1 MEEVTDYVAA
11 GSFAD
16 LAENVKYL
24 STPDYAQ
31 LVRTTDLKANFTNND
46 FIYVNEH
53 AFNFLWR
60 VNLNKEC
67 IIMPNIGNCGEI
79 YFINPNK
86 LPYKHNVLGP
96 NAIFV
101 RSTTNNNKFLSYNFQ
116 TETFQKK
123 LKLIISPNGQTKF
136 NKTELKTILTF
147 KAELAE
153 QNKLGDLFEQIDN
166 LITLHQRE
174 CIINGGEMKQVNKN
188 TLLVD
193 YYEQWIN
200 VYKEGAI
207 RNVTMKKYRLTLLW
221 LKKIAPK
228 LKLCKL
234 DRIEYQNILN
244 TYALEHERQTTM
256 DFHHQLKGAIL
267 DAVDEGYIERD
278 PTRKVIIKGK
288 TPRAK
293 KIKYLNQ
300 YELHTLLKNLDL
312 SHGVNFDWLI
322 LIIAK
327 TGMRFSEAIALTP
340 KDFDFSHQTLSIN
353 KTWDYKESGTFQP
366 TKNKSSVR
374 KIQIDWMVV
383 SQFSTLIKDLPE
395 NEPIFVK
402 KPIYNST
409 INDILERHCKKNKI
423 PIITVHGLRHTHA
436 SLLLFAGVSIASVAQ
451 RLGHAS
457 MTTTQKTYLH
467 IIQELENKDVDLVM
481 RSLSGLC

>member
-1 MEEVTDYVAA
+1 MSEKTNIPQIRFKGFNDVWEQCKLEDIADIYDGIHETPNYKSEGIMFLSVEDITTLVSNKYISFEDFRRLYKVYPQKDDILMTRIGDVGTPNVVENTDLLAYYVSLALIKPKKIDSYYLSNCICSTSFQNDLKQRTLTTAIPQKINKDQIGKIIVNFPSNKSEQILIGGLFSNLDNLITLHLRKHEKYTNIKKALLEKIFPQNGEKIPQIRFKGFTEAWEQCKFGEIMEEVTDYVAA

-174 CIINGGEMKQVNKN
+174 CE
-188 TLLVD
+188 
-193 YYEQWIN
+193 
-200 VYKEGAI
+200 
-207 RNVTMKKYRLTLLW
+207 
-221 LKKIAPK
+221 K
-228 LKLCKL
+228 LK
-234 DRIEYQNILN
+234 NI
-244 TYALEHERQTTM
+244 
-256 DFHHQLKGAIL
+256 
-267 DAVDEGYIERD
+267 
-278 PTRKVIIKGK
+278 
-288 TPRAK
+288 K
-293 KIKYLNQ
+293 K
-300 YELHTLLKNLDL
+300 
-312 SHGVNFDWLI
+312 
-322 LIIAK
+322 
-327 TGMRFSEAIALTP
+327 
-340 KDFDFSHQTLSIN
+340 
-353 KTWDYKESGTFQP
+353 
-366 TKNKSSVR
+366 
-374 KIQIDWMVV
+374 
-383 SQFSTLIKDLPE
+383 
-395 NEPIFVK
+395 
-402 KPIYNST
+402 
-409 INDILERHCKKNKI
+409 
-423 PIITVHGLRHTHA
+423 
-436 SLLLFAGVSIASVAQ
+436 SLLEKMFV
-451 RLGHAS
+451 
-457 MTTTQKTYLH
+457 
-467 IIQELENKDVDLVM
+467 
-481 RSLSGLC
+481 

>member
-1 MEEVTDYVAA
+1 MSEKTNIPQIRFKGFNDVWEQCKLEDIADIYDGIHETPNYKSEGIMFLSVEDITTLVSNKYISFEDFRRLYKVYPQKDDILMTRIGDVGTPNVVENTDLLAYYVSLALIKPKKIDSYYLSNCICSTSFQNDLKQRTLTTAIPQKINKDQIGKIIVNFPSNKSEQILIGGLFSNLDNLITLHQRKHEKYTNIKKALLEKIFPQNGEKIPQIRFKGFTEAWEQCKFGEIMEEVTDYVAA

-174 CIINGGEMKQVNKN
+174 CE
-188 TLLVD
+188 
-193 YYEQWIN
+193 
-200 VYKEGAI
+200 
-207 RNVTMKKYRLTLLW
+207 
-221 LKKIAPK
+221 K
-228 LKLCKL
+228 LK
-234 DRIEYQNILN
+234 NI
-244 TYALEHERQTTM
+244 
-256 DFHHQLKGAIL
+256 
-267 DAVDEGYIERD
+267 
-278 PTRKVIIKGK
+278 
-288 TPRAK
+288 K
-293 KIKYLNQ
+293 K
-300 YELHTLLKNLDL
+300 
-312 SHGVNFDWLI
+312 
-322 LIIAK
+322 
-327 TGMRFSEAIALTP
+327 
-340 KDFDFSHQTLSIN
+340 
-353 KTWDYKESGTFQP
+353 
-366 TKNKSSVR
+366 
-374 KIQIDWMVV
+374 
-383 SQFSTLIKDLPE
+383 
-395 NEPIFVK
+395 
-402 KPIYNST
+402 
-409 INDILERHCKKNKI
+409 
-423 PIITVHGLRHTHA
+423 
-436 SLLLFAGVSIASVAQ
+436 SLLEKMFV
-451 RLGHAS
+451 
-457 MTTTQKTYLH
+457 
-467 IIQELENKDVDLVM
+467 
-481 RSLSGLC
+481 

>member
-1 MEEVTDYVAA
+1 MSEKTNIPQIRFKGFNDVWEQCKFGEIMEEVTDYVAA

-166 LITLHQRE
+166 LITLHQRKHEKYTNIKKALLEKIFPQNGEKIPQIRFKGFTEAWEQCKLNDLGVSTSGTSIESEFSDEGVYNVISIGSYSEDSIYNDQGIKAIHSSKTENRVLDEGDLTMILNDKTQAGRILGRVLLIEKSSKYVYNQRTQRIQPYKNKFSSEFLYHLLNAPLVRNKIIKQSQGNTQIYVNWSAIKETEYFVPNLVEQEKLGQMFSKINDLITLHQRE
-174 CIINGGEMKQVNKN
+174 CE
-188 TLLVD
+188 
-193 YYEQWIN
+193 
-200 VYKEGAI
+200 
-207 RNVTMKKYRLTLLW
+207 
-221 LKKIAPK
+221 K
-228 LKLCKL
+228 LK
-234 DRIEYQNILN
+234 NI
-244 TYALEHERQTTM
+244 
-256 DFHHQLKGAIL
+256 
-267 DAVDEGYIERD
+267 
-278 PTRKVIIKGK
+278 
-288 TPRAK
+288 K
-293 KIKYLNQ
+293 K
-300 YELHTLLKNLDL
+300 
-312 SHGVNFDWLI
+312 
-322 LIIAK
+322 
-327 TGMRFSEAIALTP
+327 
-340 KDFDFSHQTLSIN
+340 
-353 KTWDYKESGTFQP
+353 
-366 TKNKSSVR
+366 
-374 KIQIDWMVV
+374 
-383 SQFSTLIKDLPE
+383 
-395 NEPIFVK
+395 
-402 KPIYNST
+402 
-409 INDILERHCKKNKI
+409 
-423 PIITVHGLRHTHA
+423 
-436 SLLLFAGVSIASVAQ
+436 SLLEKMFV
-451 RLGHAS
+451 
-457 MTTTQKTYLH
+457 
-467 IIQELENKDVDLVM
+467 
-481 RSLSGLC
+481 

>member
-1 MEEVTDYVAA
+1 MSEKTNIPQIRFKGFNDVWEQCKLNDLGVSTSGTSIESEFSDEGVYNVISIGSYSEDSIYNDQGIKAIHSSKTENRVLDEGDLTMILNDKTQAGRILGRVLLIEKSSKYVYNQRTQRIQPYKNKFSSEFLYHLLNAPLVRNKIIKQSQGNTQIYVNWSAIKETEYFVPNLVEQEKLGQMFSKINDLITLHQRKHEKYTNIKKALLEKIFPQNGEKIPQIRFKGFTEAWEQCKFGEIMEEVTDYVAA

-174 CIINGGEMKQVNKN
+174 CE
-188 TLLVD
+188 
-193 YYEQWIN
+193 
-200 VYKEGAI
+200 
-207 RNVTMKKYRLTLLW
+207 
-221 LKKIAPK
+221 K
-228 LKLCKL
+228 LK
-234 DRIEYQNILN
+234 NI
-244 TYALEHERQTTM
+244 
-256 DFHHQLKGAIL
+256 
-267 DAVDEGYIERD
+267 
-278 PTRKVIIKGK
+278 
-288 TPRAK
+288 K
-293 KIKYLNQ
+293 K
-300 YELHTLLKNLDL
+300 
-312 SHGVNFDWLI
+312 
-322 LIIAK
+322 
-327 TGMRFSEAIALTP
+327 
-340 KDFDFSHQTLSIN
+340 
-353 KTWDYKESGTFQP
+353 
-366 TKNKSSVR
+366 
-374 KIQIDWMVV
+374 
-383 SQFSTLIKDLPE
+383 
-395 NEPIFVK
+395 
-402 KPIYNST
+402 
-409 INDILERHCKKNKI
+409 
-423 PIITVHGLRHTHA
+423 
-436 SLLLFAGVSIASVAQ
+436 SLLEKMFV
-451 RLGHAS
+451 
-457 MTTTQKTYLH
+457 
-467 IIQELENKDVDLVM
+467 
-481 RSLSGLC
+481 